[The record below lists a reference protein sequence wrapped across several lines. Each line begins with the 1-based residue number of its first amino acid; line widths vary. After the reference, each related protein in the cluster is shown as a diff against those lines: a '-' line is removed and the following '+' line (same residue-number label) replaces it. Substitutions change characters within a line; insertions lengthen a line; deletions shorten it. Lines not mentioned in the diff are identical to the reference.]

1 MPECPRY
8 QICNGFCCGTLML
21 ILNFE
26 NLPMLMMMMM
36 MLMSLMLILN
46 FENLPMLTSLSPAVR
61 HDRMRGGRNKFGP
74 MYKRDRARKLQVHPM
89 LQVQLWVLIGDL
101 CSKCHQVWSF
111 VINLPFPNDWHNFKL
126 PPICPTDQVLRLFC
140 TISNSFF
147 FLEGTVTPCRYHTF

>member
-1 MPECPRY
+1 MKLGERRQFIRKSKYTRCTFLKKNINQLRFKLYKKNLPECPKY
-8 QICNGFCCGTLML
+8 QICNGFCCET
-21 ILNFE
+21 
-26 NLPMLMMMMM
+26 
-36 MLMSLMLILN
+36 LMLILN

-111 VINLPFPNDWHNFKL
+111 VINPPFPNDWHNF
-126 PPICPTDQVLRLFC
+126 
-140 TISNSFF
+140 
-147 FLEGTVTPCRYHTF
+147 

>member
-1 MPECPRY
+1 MHISEKRILISSDLNFIKKNLPECPRY
-8 QICNGFCCGTLML
+8 QICNGFCCET
-21 ILNFE
+21 
-26 NLPMLMMMMM
+26 
-36 MLMSLMLILN
+36 LMLILN

-111 VINLPFPNDWHNFKL
+111 VINPPFPNDWHNFKL
-126 PPICPTDQVLRLFC
+126 PPICPTDQVSRLFC

-147 FLEGTVTPCRYHTF
+147 FLEGTVTPCRYYTF

>member
-1 MPECPRY
+1 
-8 QICNGFCCGTLML
+8 
-21 ILNFE
+21 
-26 NLPMLMMMMM
+26 
-36 MLMSLMLILN
+36 
-46 FENLPMLTSLSPAVR
+46 MLTSLSPAVR

-126 PPICPTDQVLRLFC
+126 PPICPTDQVSRLFC

-147 FLEGTVTPCRYHTF
+147 FLEGTVTPCRYYTFLKTNHISAAMNITHNFLNVFVTCSRNRYHASCKPQPFIKEHLRGNYLF

>member
-1 MPECPRY
+1 MP
-8 QICNGFCCGTLML
+8 QISNLQWLLLWNADVDFELWKSPNADDDDDDVDVADVDFEL
-21 ILNFE
+21 WKPPNANF
-26 NLPMLMMMMM
+26 
-36 MLMSLMLILN
+36 
-46 FENLPMLTSLSPAVR
+46 SLSPAVR

-111 VINLPFPNDWHNFKL
+111 VINPPFPNDWHNFKL
-126 PPICPTDQVLRLFC
+126 PPICPTDQVSRLFC

-147 FLEGTVTPCRYHTF
+147 FLEGTVTPCRYYTF